1 MSFTYKLTS
10 SNANEAIVSNLRLEI
25 GDESENKGVKPDGT
39 NFSDE
44 ELLYFYTQENST
56 HGRAVAKALEVL
68 SAQWSRAPR
77 TMFGSLV
84 DPRHIAK
91 SFRATAH
98 DLRQQHGYTTSAVGG
113 FSVAMKVYGDEE

>member
-10 SNANEAIVSNLRLEI
+10 NDGDESIVAKIRLEI
-25 GDESENKGVKPDGT
+25 GDESEGKGVKPDGE
-39 NFSDE
+39 NFTDE
-44 ELLYFYTQENST
+44 ELLFFYDEEDNN

-91 SFRATAH
+91 SFRATAR
-98 DLRQQHGYTTSAVGG
+98 DLRQQHGYTSSAVGG
-113 FSVAMKVYGDEE
+113 FSVAMKQYEAET

>member
-10 SNANEAIVSNLRLEI
+10 ADLNESIVSKLRLEI
-25 GDESENKGVKPDGT
+25 GDESENRGVKPDGT
-39 NFSDE
+39 NFADE
-44 ELLYFYTQENST
+44 ELLFFYEEEGSV

-68 SAQWSRAPR
+68 AAQWSRAPR

-91 SFRATAH
+91 SYRATAG
-98 DLRQQHGYTTSAVGG
+98 DLRLQHGYESSAVGG
-113 FSVAMKVYGDEE
+113 FSVSMKQYESTS